1 MHHNQLVKLLFFISL
16 VLFGFG
22 CELTDQSPVADAT
35 LATAQSPG
43 EASGIVITT
52 YSSGVISG
60 SFSTLT
66 YNVAGLLEP
75 ISSSKPSIYT
85 PVISCLIK
93 DYSIVQVQEDF
104 NYHAAL
110 YDTCDNHLYRSSTSG
125 GMGIGSGLNQ
135 LSNFPYMDWDRV
147 TWTNRSGSDALTP
160 KGFTLARTRIAEGV
174 YVDFYNLHAQSETT
188 DVALANSRSD
198 VLQLLAYIDAN
209 SAGNAVIIMGDT
221 NTRYTRSGQNIKEL
235 LSHGFTDVWIQ
246 LMRGGNVPEYSDTAL
261 TSCGN
266 PTSGDCEVVDKVLYR
281 NSNYITLTP
290 VEYLMENKKFVYTD
304 GSDLSDHW
312 PLKVSWNIATTSGIR
327 MSDQFG
333 GPHGTAFNDVAQMPQ
348 HPVVSTLAI
357 RTGSRVDNVSVA
369 LSSGTSFAHGGS
381 GGALKT
387 LALAPDEYLA
397 SVKLCSGTY
406 NGTTRIFYAKF
417 TTSTGRTLAG
427 GSTTGT
433 GVTYNAPAGWQ
444 IVGFH
449 GRSGNEVDKIGV
461 IYAPRL

>member
-1 MHHNQLVKLLFFISL
+1 MHSKNPVSMFMFISL
-16 VLFGFG
+16 VMFMCG
-22 CELTDQSPVADAT
+22 CELMDTASDSVSAT
-35 LATAQSPG
+35 V
-43 EASGIVITT
+43 SGQAEESIITT
-52 YSSGVISG
+52 DSSGRVSG

-75 ISSSKPSIYT
+75 ISSSSPSIYT
-85 PVISCLIK
+85 PVISCLIR
-93 DYSIVQVQEDF
+93 DYDIAQVQEDF

-135 LSNFPYMDWDRV
+135 LSNFPYMDWERV

-160 KGFTLARTRIAEGV
+160 KGFTMARTRIAEGV

-188 DVALANSRSD
+188 DTALANSRSD
-198 VLQLLAYIDAN
+198 ILQLLAYIEAN
-209 SAGNAVIIMGDT
+209 SAGNAVIVMGDT

-235 LSHGFTDVWIQ
+235 LIHGFTDVWIQ
-246 LMRGGNVPEYSDTAL
+246 LMRGGNVPEFSANAL

-281 NSNYITLTP
+281 SSRYITLTP
-290 VEYLMENKKFVYTD
+290 VEYLIENEKFIYTD

-312 PLKVSWNIATTSGIR
+312 PLKVSWNISTVSGVR

-333 GPHGTAFNDVAQMPQ
+333 GPHGTAFNDVALLPQ
-348 HPVVSTLAI
+348 NPAVSKLSI
-357 RTGSRVDNVSVA
+357 RTGSRVDTIGIT
-369 LSSGTSFAHGGS
+369 LSAGGSFSHGGT
-381 GGALKT
+381 GGSLKT
-387 LALAPDEYLA
+387 LSLASGEYLT
-397 SVKLCSGTY
+397 SVKLCSGIY

-417 TTSTGRTLAG
+417 TTNKGRTLAG
-427 GSTTGT
+427 GSTTGSS
-433 GVTYNAPAGWQ
+433 VTYTAPSGWQ

-449 GRSGNEVDKIGV
+449 GRSANEVDKIGV